1 MGRMIDSLRD
11 EESFRTLKRLESG
24 ITLQLVA
31 LVHGSHTSVLSVLTL
46 RFREEERETWE
57 GRRRYSV
64 CRRLPLF
71 RRGTTNKQR

>member
-46 RFREEERETWE
+46 RFREEERDL
-57 GRRRYSV
+57 GRVRKV
-64 CRRLPLF
+64 
-71 RRGTTNKQR
+71 